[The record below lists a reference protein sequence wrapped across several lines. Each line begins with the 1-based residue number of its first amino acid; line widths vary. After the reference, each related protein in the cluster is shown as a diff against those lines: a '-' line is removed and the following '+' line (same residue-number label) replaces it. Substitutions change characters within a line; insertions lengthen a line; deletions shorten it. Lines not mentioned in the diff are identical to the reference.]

1 MKDLTKMNVTKALLI
16 IAIPTMISSLL
27 QFSYNIIDMYYVGL
41 YDRTGSLIAS
51 IGSASLFIGF
61 AMGIN
66 FLSVLGSGIKTSQ
79 ALGQKNQEDFESYA
93 TTGLYIN
100 LAIALLLTF
109 VLFVFAEPFI
119 SLLGLNEDEVVK
131 NAVLYLKIYSFALF
145 FNFFNAYHTR
155 IMSSMGMSGDTLKI
169 NSVGIALNMI
179 LDPIFIFVFDLGL
192 FGACLATVISNA
204 VVTVLFTFKNRK
216 YYSYNIN
223 LFDKAKSL
231 TILNLSYPYV
241 IQRIIFSIVGMVMGK
256 VMIYAGDSSAIAG
269 QRLGLQIESVT
280 LMVVG
285 GLLASTSAFT
295 GQNYGAKEYERIKQ
309 GFNKALQIGIC
320 YSIFTGIIFI
330 VFGNQIIGLFTDDAQ
345 TIYYG
350 SSYIKLVALTQVFS
364 VFEMVGNGLYNGI
377 SKPKVPTVISIAI
390 TPLRIPFAFLF
401 LPSMGANGVFV
412 AIILT
417 TVIKG
422 IISYGY
428 YLMKVKPK
436 LSNAELIL

>member
-1 MKDLTKMNVTKALLI
+1 MRDLTKMNVTKALLI

-27 QFSYNIIDMYYVGL
+27 QFSYNIIDMYFIGL
-41 YDRTGSLIAS
+41 YDRSGSLIAS
-51 IGSASLFIGF
+51 IGSASLFVGF

-79 ALGQKNQEDFESYA
+79 ALGQKNQEDFKSYA
-93 TTGLYIN
+93 TTGLYLN
-100 LAIALLLTF
+100 LALAVILT
-109 VLFVFAEPFI
+109 LILYVFAEPFI
-119 SLLGLNEDEVVK
+119 ALLGLGEPEVIE

-145 FNFFNAYHTR
+145 FSFFNSYHSR
-155 IMSSMGMSGDTLKI
+155 IMSSMGMSSDTLKI
-169 NSVGIALNMI
+169 NAVGIAINII
-179 LDPIFIFVFDLGL
+179 LDPIFIFVLDLGL
-192 FGACLATVISNA
+192 FGACFATVIANG
-204 VVTVLFTFKNRK
+204 VVTLLFTIRNRN
-216 YYSYNIN
+216 YYSYNFN
-223 LFDKAKSL
+223 LFDKAKALS
-231 TILNLSYPYV
+231 IMNLSYPYV
-241 IQRIIFSIVGMVMGK
+241 IQRIIFSIVGMVMGR
-256 VMIYAGDSSAIAG
+256 VMILAGDSSAIAG

-280 LMVVG
+280 LMIVG

-295 GQNYGAKEYERIKQ
+295 GQNYGAKEYDRIKK

-320 YSIFTGIIFI
+320 YSLFTGMIFLL
-330 VFGNQIIGLFTDDAQ
+330 FGDQIIGLFTDDPQ

-377 SKPKVPTVISIAI
+377 SKPKVPTVISVAI

-401 LPSMGANGVFV
+401 LPSMGAIGVFV

-422 IISYGY
+422 VLSYAY
-428 YLMKVKPK
+428 YLTKVKPK
-436 LSNAELIL
+436 LSNVDLIL